1 LRYVKSDN
9 SEEYTLEGS
18 SALTLFA
25 PTNSAFEHLPLK
37 LRLFLFSPFGQH
49 VLRKVLEYHIIPNL
63 VVHSGMAYFPL
74 FEMSLT
80 RAVDYQYN
88 NSASEFLA
96 ERTAQSS
103 SYGKVISDTHFK
115 LPTRLEDHYVQAHVR
130 KYEFTLPVPGP
141 DKPSVVKTEV
151 KVNHH
156 DVLVS
161 DVVTSNA
168 AVHIVDRLLDPRQH
182 HAHDHEHG
190 EARLSDDPWQ
200 NWED

>member
-9 SEEYTLEGS
+9 SEKYTLEGS